1 MKSFIA
7 RIKEINPILNC
18 VVDDRFE
25 EALMDARDADK
36 LIRYDTYPLLFCVHI
51 CS

>member
-25 EALMDARDADK
+25 DALQDAREADQ
-36 LIRYDTYPLLFCVHI
+36 LIR
-51 CS
+51 